1 MDEYIELGKLL
12 KDGGLVCLAAY
23 IKAEMNCS
31 DIKAYDAAYDICDA
45 VDRLIHGHFECN
57 EYYYETEE

>member
-23 IKAEMNCS
+23 IKAEVNCS
-31 DIKAYDAAYDICDA
+31 DIKAYDLAYEISDKVDTIIHNRLNDID
-45 VDRLIHGHFECN
+45 
-57 EYYYETEE
+57 EE